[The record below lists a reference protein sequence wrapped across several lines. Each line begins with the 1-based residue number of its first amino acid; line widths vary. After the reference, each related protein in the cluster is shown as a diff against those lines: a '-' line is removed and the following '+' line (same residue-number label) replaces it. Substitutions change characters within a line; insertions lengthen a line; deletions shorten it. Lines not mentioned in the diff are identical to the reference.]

1 MSLTPY
7 AEGFYA
13 GIRYQRDN
21 ILDYISIHL
30 DQGYTVQQPRT
41 SLTEING
48 QYKRDMNNQVNA
60 MMDGSLDKLIKNL
73 DELAHTV
80 TKIENQAKE
89 LIAEVTEKPE
99 MIGWR
104 PNREE
109 SRARKL
115 TNGLRQRLCQGL
127 TSRAQKKW
135 LNT

>member
-1 MSLTPY
+1 MTLSPY

-30 DQGYTVQQPRT
+30 DQGYQV
-41 SLTEING
+41 SAEDIVAEING

-80 TKIENQAKE
+80 HNIEKQAKE
-89 LIAEVTEKPE
+89 LIAEVTDKP
-99 MIGWR
+99 
-104 PNREE
+104 
-109 SRARKL
+109 
-115 TNGLRQRLCQGL
+115 
-127 TSRAQKKW
+127 
-135 LNT
+135 